1 MNENECREIYREA
14 FNDPDTSFENLLF
27 GLCGQYCRFE
37 MCGDKTAA
45 ILFALPCRIMC
56 GEKSTD
62 AFYVFAAA
70 TKREYR
76 KMGYMSRLI
85 ESLKAEGVPLFLKPA
100 DSGLIKFY
108 EKLGFTVFTARR
120 TEPAD
125 CSALPEGGFKE
136 LCRNFKDTNTE
147 SYTAMYFG
155 PDNLKPE
162 NMYFPYTME

>member
-1 MNENECREIYREA
+1 MNEKECREIYREA
-14 FNDPDTSFENLLF
+14 FKEPDTSFEDLLF

-100 DSGLIKFY
+100 DTGLIKFY

-147 SYTAMYFG
+147 SYTAMYLG

>member
-14 FNDPDTSFENLLF
+14 FNDPDTSFEDLLF

-108 EKLGFTVFTARR
+108 EKLGFTIFTARR

-125 CSALPEGGFKE
+125 CSALPDGGFKE

>member
-125 CSALPEGGFKE
+125 CSALPDGGFKE

>member
-1 MNENECREIYREA
+1 MNEKECREIYREA
-14 FNDPDTSFENLLF
+14 FKDPDTSFEDLLF
-27 GLCGQYCRFE
+27 GLCGQCCRFE

-100 DSGLIKFY
+100 DTGLIKFY

-147 SYTAMYFG
+147 SYTAMYLG
-155 PDNLKPE
+155 PDNPKPE

>member
-1 MNENECREIYREA
+1 MNVKECREIYREA
-14 FNDPDTSFENLLF
+14 FKDPDTSFEDLLF

-85 ESLKAEGVPLFLKPA
+85 KRLEAEGVPIFLKPA
-100 DSGLIKFY
+100 DAGLVKFY
-108 EKLGFTVFTARR
+108 EKLGFTPFTARR
-120 TEPAD
+120 TEPAG

-136 LCRNFKDTNTE
+136 LCRKFRDADTG

-155 PDNLKPE
+155 PDNLKPD

>member
-1 MNENECREIYREA
+1 MNEKECREIYREA
-14 FNDPDTSFENLLF
+14 FKDPDTSFEDLLF

-100 DSGLIKFY
+100 DTGLIKFY

>member
-125 CSALPEGGFKE
+125 CSALPDGGFKE

-147 SYTAMYFG
+147 SYIAMYFG

>member
-1 MNENECREIYREA
+1 MTVHAR
-14 FNDPDTSFENLLF
+14 
-27 GLCGQYCRFE
+27 
-37 MCGDKTAA
+37 KTAA
-45 ILFALPCRIMC
+45 
-56 GEKSTD
+56 G
-62 AFYVFAAA
+62 
-70 TKREYR
+70 
-76 KMGYMSRLI
+76 
-85 ESLKAEGVPLFLKPA
+85 
-100 DSGLIKFY
+100 FY

-125 CSALPEGGFKE
+125 CSALPDGGFKE

>member
-1 MNENECREIYREA
+1 MNEKECREIYREA
-14 FNDPDTSFENLLF
+14 FKDPDTSFEDLLF

-100 DSGLIKFY
+100 DTGLIKFY

-147 SYTAMYFG
+147 SYTAMYLG

>member
-1 MNENECREIYREA
+1 MNEKECREIYREA
-14 FNDPDTSFENLLF
+14 FKDPDTSFEDLLF

-100 DSGLIKFY
+100 DTGLIKFY

-136 LCRNFKDTNTE
+136 LCRNFKDANIE
-147 SYTAMYFG
+147 SYTAMYLG